1 MQSQHRI
8 EAARAAIARAAW
20 TRGQSPA
27 YGDDDVV
34 NLLADIR
41 QLCRAAGYDF
51 TRCVELSRHYVTEN
65 GGAS

>member
-1 MQSQHRI
+1 MSSEHRI

-20 TRGQSPA
+20 TRGQCPA
-27 YGDDDVV
+27 YGEHDVI

-41 QLCRAAGYDF
+41 QLCRAASYDF
-51 TRCVELSRHYVTEN
+51 TYCVELSRHYVSGT

>member
-27 YGDDDVV
+27 YGEHDVI
-34 NLLADIR
+34 NLLADIC

-51 TRCVELSRHYVTEN
+51 TRCVELSRHYVAPN